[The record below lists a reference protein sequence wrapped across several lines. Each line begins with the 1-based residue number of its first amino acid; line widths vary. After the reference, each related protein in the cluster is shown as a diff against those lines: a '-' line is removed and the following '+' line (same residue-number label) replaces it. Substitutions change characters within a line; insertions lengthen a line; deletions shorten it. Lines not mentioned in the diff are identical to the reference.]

1 MPYKQPRSVQV
12 VLFAE
17 TPRGRE
23 YLLLR
28 RVRSHGGFW
37 QTVTGSLEGDETHTD
52 AATREVYE
60 ETGYRPRPDELIP
73 LGIVNRFEIA
83 PQWRVKYAPDV
94 THNEEVC
101 FALEVA
107 RRDVEIDPVE
117 HDAFIWVDYSAAAR
131 MIYWESTRRALAAVA
146 DLPPSGA

>member
-1 MPYKQPRSVQV
+1 MSYKQPRSVQV

-17 TPRGRE
+17 TPSGRD

-28 RVRSHGGFW
+28 RVHGHGGFW
-37 QTVTGSLEGDETHTD
+37 QSVTGSLEGHETHVE
-52 AATREVYE
+52 AAIREVYE
-60 ETGYRPRPDELIP
+60 ETGYRPRQEELIP
-73 LGIVNRFEIA
+73 LGIVNLFEIA
-83 PQWRVKYAPDV
+83 PPWRVKYAPGV

-107 RRDVEIDPVE
+107 RQDVLIDPVE
-117 HDAFIWVDYSAAAR
+117 HDAFAWVNYDTAMQ

-146 DLPPSGA
+146 DLPR

>member
-1 MPYKQPRSVQV
+1 MSYKQPRSVQV

-17 TPRGRE
+17 MPSGRE

-28 RVRSHGGFW
+28 RVRGHGGFW
-37 QTVTGSLEGDETHTD
+37 QSVTGSLEGDETHIE
-52 AATREVYE
+52 AAIREVYE
-60 ETGYRPRPDELIP
+60 ETGYHPRQEELIP
-73 LGIVNRFEIA
+73 LGIVNVFEIA
-83 PQWRVKYAPDV
+83 PQWRVKYAPGV

-107 RRDVEIDPVE
+107 RQDVLIDRIE
-117 HDAFIWVDYSAAAR
+117 HDAFAWVNYDTAMQ

-146 DLPPSGA
+146 DLPR